1 MDKAA
6 STFLQVAH
14 DCGWAPDYVHHN
26 RKGLTL
32 AGDPESARGAS
43 SLVTASRLLK
53 TLTKMSED
61 EATAL
66 GVDETERKL
75 LIRLDDAKINFAP
88 PSEQAV
94 CFKLVGVAIGNPT
107 DHYPGGDNV
116 QTVERWQPPY
126 PFDGIDRTTIGA
138 IFDKLQSGPSEGEFY
153 LTDVSAN
160 GDWAGSPICKLANK
174 EKGEAQRI
182 LKIWLKNGVLIEDK
196 YHSPR
201 GAGRLTGSPSTKGE
215 PPKSSVRCTGLR
227 REKDPTTNTGT
238 DFAGIAGI
246 GHD

>member
-1 MDKAA
+1 MAKKMPPKMD
-6 STFLQVAH
+6 
-14 DCGWAPDYVHHN
+14 
-26 RKGLTL
+26 
-32 AGDPESARGAS
+32 
-43 SLVTASRLLK
+43 
-53 TLTKMSED
+53 
-61 EATAL
+61 
-66 GVDETERKL
+66 
-75 LIRLDDAKINFAP
+75 IRLNNLRCGAAIVAVFLLAMASAHSGFRALRDTWRLFKAGTQDFAVAYR
-88 PSEQAV
+88 E
-94 CFKLVGVAIGNPT
+94 KLTPARALLP
-107 DHYPGGDNV
+107 DHGELGYISDSN
-116 QTVERWQPPY
+116 
-126 PFDGIDRTTIGA
+126 D
-138 IFDKLQSGPSEGEFY
+138 EGEFY